1 MAASGH
7 ATSNTPMTNAQ
18 IHLII
23 ANILIISEK
32 TDAKWILIFQTEE
45 QKKKAGT
52 DFPVISLELH
62 SIVL

>member
-1 MAASGH
+1 
-7 ATSNTPMTNAQ
+7 MTCVMRSTTECKVLLM
-18 IHLII
+18 I
-23 ANILIISEK
+23 
-32 TDAKWILIFQTEE
+32 IFQTEE